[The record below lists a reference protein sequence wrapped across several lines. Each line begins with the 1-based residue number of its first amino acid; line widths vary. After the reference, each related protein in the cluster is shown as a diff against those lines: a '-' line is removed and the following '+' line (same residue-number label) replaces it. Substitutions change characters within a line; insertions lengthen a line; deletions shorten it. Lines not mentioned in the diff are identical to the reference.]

1 MHKYLA
7 ELIDKLPFVIL
18 LQKIQLKSQLLP
30 SFWRTIDWIY
40 HSYISIFLAYIDT
53 QTMETMLELYSRNGR
68 SKTSSFHQPLLYN
81 SSWALGELRTN
92 LESTWMFALNKF
104 QELSKELKEEIKDSN
119 KIKRNVNWHCK

>member
-1 MHKYLA
+1 M
-7 ELIDKLPFVIL
+7 IDC
-18 LQKIQLKSQLLP
+18 
-30 SFWRTIDWIY
+30 IY
-40 HSYISIFLAYIDT
+40 HSYITIFLAYIDT

-119 KIKRNVNWHCK
+119 EIKRNVDWHVEHLPNKSIVLERLNQSKLLDVKTF